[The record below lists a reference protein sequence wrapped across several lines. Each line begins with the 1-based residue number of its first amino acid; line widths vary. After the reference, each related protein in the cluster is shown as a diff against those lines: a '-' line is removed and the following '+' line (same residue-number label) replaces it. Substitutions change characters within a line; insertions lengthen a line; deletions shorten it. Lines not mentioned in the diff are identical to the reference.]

1 MISVD
6 AIDVQSPTAPVS
18 EASMWRYARFG
29 LLSTTAN
36 VFRSARAGRRRSQRR
51 RDCLQSRNKWRM
63 RKDRAGPGS
72 NCRVP
77 VSEQIDGFERLL
89 GSSQEN
95 RSYGRP
101 MRGQA
106 FVGIPSS

>member
-1 MISVD
+1 M
-6 AIDVQSPTAPVS
+6 
-18 EASMWRYARFG
+18 
-29 LLSTTAN
+29 
-36 VFRSARAGRRRSQRR
+36 
-51 RDCLQSRNKWRM
+51 
-63 RKDRAGPGS
+63 
-72 NCRVP
+72 P

-106 FVGIPSS
+106 FVGVPFVIGPIPASVGETMVFRSAPALTSIVLVVSLVLLAAGTSGYAQQTTGQLLILSDSIPSPPPPRRWWHV